1 MYCIYIL
8 VIIYNYYTGNVI
20 RYGLLFRISGTAQFM
35 HGFVQPYILL
45 LCMQAHKFYC
55 MKLLIHAW
63 LCATLYTTTLYEST

>member
-1 MYCIYIL
+1 MYCIYFL
-8 VIIYNYYTGNVI
+8 YYTGNVI

-45 LCMQAHKFYC
+45 LCMQAHIYC

-63 LCATLYTTTLYEST
+63 LCATLYTTTQYAST